1 MISNPAP
8 HARAT
13 AASSR
18 RAILLFALGTLLTGG
33 CTSRRDAPLSAVE
46 RAAIADTLRAMIV
59 SAYDLTRPGD
69 AVARMM
75 SLYPASGNVVSA
87 SGGRVSV
94 SRDSLESGIRA
105 FWQYVGQNMR
115 QPRWT
120 WDSMYVDVIARD
132 AAVVTATYHV
142 PHLTPRG
149 QPHTIAGAMTEVF
162 QRRDGRWRV
171 VQEHL
176 SDLAAT
182 EPAADTLGSATPA
195 ADHQH

>member
-1 MISNPAP
+1 
-8 HARAT
+8 
-13 AASSR
+13 
-18 RAILLFALGTLLTGG
+18 
-33 CTSRRDAPLSAVE
+33 
-46 RAAIADTLRAMIV
+46 
-59 SAYDLTRPGD
+59 
-69 AVARMM
+69 
-75 SLYPASGNVVSA
+75 
-87 SGGRVSV
+87 
-94 SRDSLESGIRA
+94 
-105 FWQYVGQNMR
+105 MR
-115 QPRWT
+115 QPKWT